1 MYIHTHTH
9 THTHARTCTQNLL
22 YIQYFMDYMC
32 MEKLLSVTKN
42 KGSQTENASRGKL
55 IKMQ

>member
-1 MYIHTHTH
+1 MHTESVIH
-9 THTHARTCTQNLL
+9 
-22 YIQYFMDYMC
+22 
-32 MEKLLSVTKN
+32 SVFYGLHVHGGVTECYKN